1 MTTAAAPITLDVAS
15 TAPVPFGRLV
25 QVELR
30 KLADTRAGRWLLISI
45 VSLTLLVLIIQLAV
59 VLGNDLHPKF
69 VDFLQG
75 MNTPMAILLP
85 VLGVLSITSEWS
97 QRTAMVTFT
106 LEPSRMR
113 VVSAKLV
120 SLVIVSVLAL
130 VVGLVLGSVANV
142 LYGSFSGD
150 DLVWG
155 NVGKLVLTYFIAYI
169 LSMASGFALGALFL
183 NSPAGIVVYFAY
195 SFVLPIPFAIG
206 AALMGWFESL
216 RPWIDFNFAQAPL
229 IDGTIHGS
237 DWGHLVTSG
246 LIWLVLPLVIGLWR
260 IGRSEVK

>member
-1 MTTAAAPITLDVAS
+1 MTAATLDVSHTPA
-15 TAPVPFGRLV
+15 VPFTRLV
-25 QVELR
+25 RVELR

-45 VSLTLLVLIIQLAV
+45 VALTLLVLIIQLSVA
-59 VLGNDLHPKF
+59 LGQDLHPKF

-85 VLGVLSITSEWS
+85 VLGVLSVTSEWS

-113 VVSAKLV
+113 VVGAKLV
-120 SLVIVSVLAL
+120 SLVLVSVVAL
-130 VVGLVLGSVANV
+130 VVGLVLGSLANV
-142 LYGSFSGD
+142 LYGSLSGN

-155 NVGKLVLTYFIAYI
+155 SVGKLVLTYFVAYI

-206 AALMGWFESL
+206 AALMGWFDTL
-216 RPWIDFNFAQAPL
+216 RPWIDFNFAQTPL
-229 IDGTIHGS
+229 IDGTIQGS
-237 DWGHLVTSG
+237 EWAHLVTSG
-246 LIWLVLPLVIGLWR
+246 LIWLGLPLAIGLWR